1 MVVFSCKT
9 CDHSISQ
16 AFNGAAA
23 RGEAHLARIPDPFE
37 APRAKTNGSTT
48 NIAIGEAHLALFV
61 MWCPGG
67 ARSMFR
73 TVSEIRA
80 GNGRSFI
87 AENASAPVPEA
98 FARSERRGE
107 AVGGSRKHFPIFWAI
122 MPTCSRSI
130 ARRGDLVPFFPIGLG
145 GQNFWQAR

>member
-1 MVVFSCKT
+1 MIASIAGEDDHG
-9 CDHSISQ
+9 CDVGSEGDANVQRNIFELRYEHRQATRAAASQ

-37 APRAKTNGSTT
+37 APRAKTIGSTT

-80 GNGRSFI
+80 
-87 AENASAPVPEA
+87 V
-98 FARSERRGE
+98 
-107 AVGGSRKHFPIFWAI
+107 KW
-122 MPTCSRSI
+122 
-130 ARRGDLVPFFPIGLG
+130 
-145 GQNFWQAR
+145 